1 MTWAFG
7 FGVCLLLVRNGL
19 FRSAGLLV
27 REVGS
32 AHVFTGED
40 QDSENFRNW
49 KKVSGFLSHSFL
61 GACSPP
67 IIFRPVCV
75 GFAVVR
81 AVTHFRRFCSDRP
94 KICAE
99 LLGIFL
105 FLIIFVKLVSVRRG
119 CYTGQRINL
128 INLKQ

>member
-1 MTWAFG
+1 M
-7 FGVCLLLVRNGL
+7 GVRFWGL
-19 FRSAGLLV
+19 FVARAERVVPKCRIIGP
-27 REVGS
+27 GS
-32 AHVFTGED
+32 RIGSRLYGED